1 MDNYIIINV
10 RILIIV
16 NILILI
22 IINFRIIITI
32 IITIII
38 IIIIIITII
47 IIIIIIF
54 LFLFVSLVIVI
65 NFPIFQINIIT
76 DIFHQLILDFLYNK
90 DMIHFILAIGLDI
103 MDGIDVC
110 I

>member
-32 IITIII
+32 INT
-38 IIIIIITII
+38 
-47 IIIIIIF
+47 IIIIF
-54 LFLFVSLVIVI
+54 LFLFVFLVIVI